1 MLLERTVSTESGES
15 KGTSTESVEGL
26 VAGEEESIET
36 IGKEMED
43 ETRVE
48 VEIGVGIES

>member
-1 MLLERTVSTESGES
+1 MLLERTVSTESIE
-15 KGTSTESVEGL
+15 TSTESVEGL

-43 ETRVE
+43 ETGVE